1 LLQGKKG
8 ENTMISLQTNVA
20 ALYGEQNL
28 NQTEMNEQNT
38 IEQLTSGYRIN
49 SSADDPAGLAI
60 ANALQSEEV
69 ELTQGVQ
76 NGNDGVSQ
84 LQIIDG
90 GLSNISQILDSIKTL
105 VVQGASSTFTGN
117 YGTLANEI
125 QSDLGEIDRQAD
137 NIGMGA
143 DNSSFVATLS
153 VYIGGGLGTSNG
165 GQIGTAAESIN
176 LSGSTAGT
184 VALSLTSV
192 YNLGSGSSAAD
203 FQSAVSYIESA
214 VVQLGNIQGAVG
226 AGINQLNFA
235 VSLAQSQITNYT
247 ADESGIKDADIA
259 QAAANLSKYQTLTQ
273 SSMAALAQANQ
284 MPQAVLKLLQ

>member
-1 LLQGKKG
+1 
-8 ENTMISLQTNVA
+8 MISLQTNIA

-28 NQTEMNEQNT
+28 NQTQMNEQNT
-38 IEQLTSGYRIN
+38 VEQLTSGYRIN

-60 ANALQSEEV
+60 ANALRSQET

-90 GLSNISQILDSIKTL
+90 GLSNISQILDSVKTL
-105 VVQGASSTFTGN
+105 VVQGASSTFTGD

-125 QSDLGEIDRQAD
+125 TSDLTEIDRQAN

-143 DNSSFVATLS
+143 TATSFVTTLN

-165 GQIGTAAESIN
+165 GQIGVAAESIN
-176 LSGSTAGT
+176 LSASTAGT
-184 VALSLTSV
+184 AALGLTTVAG
-192 YNLGSGSSAAD
+192 LGANSTAGDFSAAV
-203 FQSAVSYIESA
+203 AGIESA
-214 VVQLGNIQGAVG
+214 VVTLGKIQGAVG
-226 AGINQLNFA
+226 EGINQLNFA

-247 ADESGIKDADIA
+247 ADESGIRDADIA
-259 QAAANLSKYQTLTQ
+259 SAAANLSKYQTLTQ